1 MRIAFALLASLFTFF
16 ASAQPYPGKPIRF
29 VVATGPGG
37 GDDFVARLLAPK
49 LSEIL
54 GQQVFVENRPGAGGM
69 VGQTFVAR
77 SAPDG
82 YTVLLAGGSMA
93 GAKFVNAT
101 ITYDLLR
108 DFTPVSLI
116 ETAPFALVVS
126 PSLPASSVSEFIA
139 LAKSRPG
146 RLNYGT
152 LGAGQIPYWAA
163 LLFNSMTGIQA
174 QEIQYKSPA
183 EATTDVMTGR
193 IDYWFSPM
201 ATAVGAKEKV
211 RILGV
216 TTPARSPTRPD
227 LPAVS
232 EGLPGF
238 QMPAW
243 RSMMG
248 PAGPQRRGSADAEPC
263 RRAQP
268 RGARGARAHG
278 ECRLGAAGQHAR
290 GAAQALRGVGGN
302 LRQGRARHQT
312 PTAITSRWVNGRLL
326 LVPRAARS
334 RAGGTAARRRGSRAR
349 TAAGERKRSGAK
361 NFTACAWNS
370 GSAAAAPPP

>member
-1 MRIAFALLASLFTFF
+1 MRIAVALLAALLALP

-29 VVATGPGG
+29 VVAAGPGG

-49 LSEIL
+49 LSEFL

-69 VGQTFVAR
+69 VGQTFVAK
-77 SAPDG
+77 SAADG

-93 GAKFVNAT
+93 GAKFVNAA
-101 ITYDLLR
+101 ITYDLMR
-108 DFTPVSLI
+108 DFTPISLI

-126 PSLPASSVSEFIA
+126 PSLPAHTVGEFIA

-146 RLNYGT
+146 KLNYGT
-152 LGAGQIPYWAA
+152 LGAGQIPFWAA

-201 ATAVGAKEKV
+201 ATAVGAREKV

-216 TTPARSPTRPD
+216 TTQARVPQMSELPTV
-227 LPAVS
+227 A
-232 EGLPGF
+232 EGLAGF

-248 PAGPQRRGSADAEPC
+248 PAGLSADVV
-263 RRAQP
+263 
-268 RGARGARAHG
+268 
-278 ECRLGAAGQHAR
+278 
-290 GAAQALRGVGGN
+290 QALN
-302 LRQGRARHQT
+302 RA
-312 PTAITSRWVNGRLL
+312 I
-326 LVPRAARS
+326 ARS
-334 RAGGTAARRRGSRAR
+334 LEAPEIRERMANAGSIPQPSTPA
-349 TAAGERKRSGAK
+349 ELRKRYEEWVGIFGKIAK
-361 NFTACAWNS
+361 DTKLQ
-370 GSAAAAPPP
+370 PQ

>member
-1 MRIAFALLASLFTFF
+1 MRIAVALLAALLALP

-29 VVATGPGG
+29 VVAAGPGG

-49 LSEIL
+49 LSEFL

-69 VGQTFVAR
+69 VGQTFVAK
-77 SAPDG
+77 SAADG

-93 GAKFVNAT
+93 GAKFVNAAL
-101 ITYDLLR
+101 TYDLMR
-108 DFTPVSLI
+108 DFTPISLI

-126 PSLPASSVSEFIA
+126 PSLPAHSVGEFIA
-139 LAKSRPG
+139 LARSRPG
-146 RLNYGT
+146 KLNYGT
-152 LGAGQIPYWAA
+152 LGAGQIPFWAA

-201 ATAVGAKEKV
+201 ATAVGAREKV

-216 TTPARSPTRPD
+216 TTQARVPQMSELPTV
-227 LPAVS
+227 A
-232 EGLPGF
+232 EGLAGF

-248 PAGPQRRGSADAEPC
+248 PAGLSADVV
-263 RRAQP
+263 
-268 RGARGARAHG
+268 
-278 ECRLGAAGQHAR
+278 
-290 GAAQALRGVGGN
+290 QALN
-302 LRQGRARHQT
+302 RA
-312 PTAITSRWVNGRLL
+312 I
-326 LVPRAARS
+326 ARS
-334 RAGGTAARRRGSRAR
+334 LEAPEIRERMANAGSIPQPSTPA
-349 TAAGERKRSGAK
+349 ELRKRYEEWVGIFGKIAK
-361 NFTACAWNS
+361 DTKLQ
-370 GSAAAAPPP
+370 PQ

>member
-1 MRIAFALLASLFTFF
+1 MRIAVALLAALLALP
-16 ASAQPYPGKPIRF
+16 ASAQPYPCKPIRF
-29 VVATGPGG
+29 VVAAGPGG

-49 LSEIL
+49 LSEFL

-69 VGQTFVAR
+69 VGQTFVAK
-77 SAPDG
+77 SAADG

-93 GAKFVNAT
+93 GAKFVNAA
-101 ITYDLLR
+101 ITYDLMR
-108 DFTPVSLI
+108 DFTPISLI

-126 PSLPASSVSEFIA
+126 PSLPAHTVGEFIA

-146 RLNYGT
+146 KLNYGT
-152 LGAGQIPYWAA
+152 LGAGQIPFWAA

-201 ATAVGAKEKV
+201 ATAVGAREKV

-216 TTPARSPTRPD
+216 TTQARVPQMSELPTV
-227 LPAVS
+227 A
-232 EGLPGF
+232 EGLAGF

-248 PAGPQRRGSADAEPC
+248 PAGLSADVV
-263 RRAQP
+263 
-268 RGARGARAHG
+268 
-278 ECRLGAAGQHAR
+278 
-290 GAAQALRGVGGN
+290 QALN
-302 LRQGRARHQT
+302 RA
-312 PTAITSRWVNGRLL
+312 I
-326 LVPRAARS
+326 ARS
-334 RAGGTAARRRGSRAR
+334 LEAPEIRERMANAGSIPQPSTPA
-349 TAAGERKRSGAK
+349 ELRKRYEEWVGIFGKIAK
-361 NFTACAWNS
+361 DTKLQ
-370 GSAAAAPPP
+370 PQ

>member
-1 MRIAFALLASLFTFF
+1 MRIAIAFLAALLASS
-16 ASAQPYPGKPIRF
+16 ASAQTYPSKPIRF

-49 LSEIL
+49 LSEFL
-54 GQQVFVENRPGAGGM
+54 NQQVFVENRPGAGGM
-69 VGQTFVAR
+69 VGQTFVAK

-93 GAKFVNAT
+93 GAKFVNAA
-101 ITYDLLR
+101 ITYDLMR
-108 DFTPVSLI
+108 DFTPISLI

-126 PSLPASSVSEFIA
+126 PSLPARSLGEFIA
-139 LAKSRPG
+139 LARSRPG
-146 RLNYGT
+146 KLNYGT
-152 LGAGQIPYWAA
+152 LGAGQIPFWAA

-201 ATAVGAKEKV
+201 AAAIAAREKV

-216 TTPARSPTRPD
+216 TTQARVPQMPELPTV
-227 LPAVS
+227 A
-232 EGLPGF
+232 EGLAGF

-248 PAGPQRRGSADAEPC
+248 PAGLSAEVVQAMN
-263 RRAQP
+263 RA
-268 RGARGARAHG
+268 
-278 ECRLGAAGQHAR
+278 
-290 GAAQALRGVGGN
+290 
-302 LRQGRARHQT
+302 
-312 PTAITSRWVNGRLL
+312 I
-326 LVPRAARS
+326 ARS
-334 RAGGTAARRRGSRAR
+334 LEAPEVRERMANAGSIPQASTPA
-349 TAAGERKRSGAK
+349 ELRKRYEEWVEIFGKIAQD
-361 NFTACAWNS
+361 T
-370 GSAAAAPPP
+370 GLRPQ

>member
-1 MRIAFALLASLFTFF
+1 MRIAIAFLAALLASS
-16 ASAQPYPGKPIRF
+16 ASAQTYPSKPIRF

-49 LSEIL
+49 LSEFL
-54 GQQVFVENRPGAGGM
+54 NQQVFVENRPGAGGM

-93 GAKFVNAT
+93 GAKFVNAA
-101 ITYDLLR
+101 ITYDLMR
-108 DFTPVSLI
+108 DFTPISLI

-126 PSLPASSVSEFIA
+126 PSLPARSLGEFIA
-139 LAKSRPG
+139 LARSRPG
-146 RLNYGT
+146 KLNYGT
-152 LGAGQIPYWAA
+152 LGAGQIPFWAA

-201 ATAVGAKEKV
+201 AAAVAAREKV

-216 TTPARSPTRPD
+216 TTQARVPQMPELPTV
-227 LPAVS
+227 A
-232 EGLPGF
+232 EGLAGF

-248 PAGPQRRGSADAEPC
+248 PAGLSAEVVQAMN
-263 RRAQP
+263 RA
-268 RGARGARAHG
+268 
-278 ECRLGAAGQHAR
+278 
-290 GAAQALRGVGGN
+290 
-302 LRQGRARHQT
+302 
-312 PTAITSRWVNGRLL
+312 I
-326 LVPRAARS
+326 ARS
-334 RAGGTAARRRGSRAR
+334 LEAPEVRERMANAGSIPQASTPA
-349 TAAGERKRSGAK
+349 ELRKRYEEWVEIFGKIAQD
-361 NFTACAWNS
+361 T
-370 GSAAAAPPP
+370 GLRPQ

>member
-1 MRIAFALLASLFTFF
+1 MRIAVALLAALLALP

-29 VVATGPGG
+29 VVAAGPGG

-49 LSEIL
+49 LSEFL

-69 VGQTFVAR
+69 VGQTFVAK

-101 ITYDLLR
+101 ITYDLMR
-108 DFTPVSLI
+108 DFTPISLI

-126 PSLPASSVSEFIA
+126 PSLPAHTVGEFIA

-146 RLNYGT
+146 KLNYGT
-152 LGAGQIPYWAA
+152 LGAGQIPFWAA

-201 ATAVGAKEKV
+201 ATAVGAREKV

-216 TTPARSPTRPD
+216 TTQARVPQMSELPTV
-227 LPAVS
+227 A
-232 EGLPGF
+232 EGLAGF

-248 PAGPQRRGSADAEPC
+248 PAGLSADVV
-263 RRAQP
+263 
-268 RGARGARAHG
+268 
-278 ECRLGAAGQHAR
+278 
-290 GAAQALRGVGGN
+290 QALN
-302 LRQGRARHQT
+302 RA
-312 PTAITSRWVNGRLL
+312 I
-326 LVPRAARS
+326 ARS
-334 RAGGTAARRRGSRAR
+334 LEAPEIRERMANAGSIPQPSTPA
-349 TAAGERKRSGAK
+349 ELRKRYEEWVGIFGKIAK
-361 NFTACAWNS
+361 DTKLQ
-370 GSAAAAPPP
+370 PQ

>member
-1 MRIAFALLASLFTFF
+1 MRIAVAVLASLLAFC
-16 ASAQPYPGKPIRF
+16 ACAQPYPSKPIRF

-37 GDDFVARLLAPK
+37 GDDFAARLLAPK

-54 GQQVFVENRPGAGGM
+54 GQPVFVENRPGAGGM
-69 VGQTFVAR
+69 VGQTFVAK

-93 GAKFVNAT
+93 GAKFVNAA

-108 DFTPVSLI
+108 DFTPISLI

-126 PSLPASSVSEFIA
+126 PSLPVRSVSEFIA
-139 LAKSRPG
+139 FAKSRPG
-146 RLNYGT
+146 KLNFGT

-163 LLFNSMTGIQA
+163 LLFNSMTEIQS

-183 EATTDVMTGR
+183 DATADVMTGR

-201 ATAVGAKEKV
+201 AAAVGAKEKV

-216 TTPARSPTRPD
+216 TTPARSPMQPD
-227 LPAVS
+227 LPAVGES
-232 EGLPGF
+232 IRGF

-248 PAGPQRRGSADAEPC
+248 PAGLSAEVVQTMS
-263 RRAQP
+263 RA
-268 RGARGARAHG
+268 
-278 ECRLGAAGQHAR
+278 
-290 GAAQALRGVGGN
+290 V
-302 LRQGRARHQT
+302 
-312 PTAITSRWVNGRLL
+312 
-326 LVPRAARS
+326 ARS
-334 RAGGTAARRRGSRAR
+334 LDAPEVRERMASAGSLPQASTPA
-349 TAAGERKRSGAK
+349 ELRKRYEEWVTIFGKVARDTK
-361 NFTACAWNS
+361 IQ
-370 GSAAAAPPP
+370 PQ

>member
-1 MRIAFALLASLFTFF
+1 MRIAIAFLAALLASS
-16 ASAQPYPGKPIRF
+16 ASAQTYPSKPIRF

-49 LSEIL
+49 LSEFL
-54 GQQVFVENRPGAGGM
+54 NQQVFVENRPGAGGM
-69 VGQTFVAR
+69 VGQTFVAK

-93 GAKFVNAT
+93 GAKFVNAA
-101 ITYDLLR
+101 ITYDLMR
-108 DFTPVSLI
+108 DFTPISLI

-126 PSLPASSVSEFIA
+126 PSLPARSLGEFVA
-139 LAKSRPG
+139 LARSRPG
-146 RLNYGT
+146 KLNYGT
-152 LGAGQIPYWAA
+152 LGAGQIPFWAA

-201 ATAVGAKEKV
+201 AAAVAAREKV

-216 TTPARSPTRPD
+216 TTQARVPQMPELPTV
-227 LPAVS
+227 A
-232 EGLPGF
+232 EGLAGF

-248 PAGPQRRGSADAEPC
+248 PAGLSGEVVQAMN
-263 RRAQP
+263 RA
-268 RGARGARAHG
+268 
-278 ECRLGAAGQHAR
+278 
-290 GAAQALRGVGGN
+290 
-302 LRQGRARHQT
+302 
-312 PTAITSRWVNGRLL
+312 I
-326 LVPRAARS
+326 ARS
-334 RAGGTAARRRGSRAR
+334 LEAPEVRERMANAGSIPQASTPA
-349 TAAGERKRSGAK
+349 ELRKRYEDWVEIFGKIAQD
-361 NFTACAWNS
+361 T
-370 GSAAAAPPP
+370 GLRPQ

>member
-1 MRIAFALLASLFTFF
+1 MRIAIAFLAALLASS
-16 ASAQPYPGKPIRF
+16 ASAQTYPSKPIRF

-49 LSEIL
+49 LSEFL
-54 GQQVFVENRPGAGGM
+54 NQQVFVENRPGAGGM
-69 VGQTFVAR
+69 VGQTFVAK

-93 GAKFVNAT
+93 GAKFVNAA
-101 ITYDLLR
+101 ITYDLMR
-108 DFTPVSLI
+108 DFTPISLI

-126 PSLPASSVSEFIA
+126 PSLPARSLGEFIA
-139 LAKSRPG
+139 LARSRPG
-146 RLNYGT
+146 KLNYGT
-152 LGAGQIPYWAA
+152 LGAGQIPFWAA

-201 ATAVGAKEKV
+201 AAAVAAREKV

-216 TTPARSPTRPD
+216 TTQARVPQMPELPTV
-227 LPAVS
+227 A
-232 EGLPGF
+232 EGLAGF

-248 PAGPQRRGSADAEPC
+248 PAGLSAEVVQAMN
-263 RRAQP
+263 RA
-268 RGARGARAHG
+268 
-278 ECRLGAAGQHAR
+278 
-290 GAAQALRGVGGN
+290 
-302 LRQGRARHQT
+302 
-312 PTAITSRWVNGRLL
+312 I
-326 LVPRAARS
+326 ARS
-334 RAGGTAARRRGSRAR
+334 LEAPEVRERMANAGSIPQASTPA
-349 TAAGERKRSGAK
+349 ELRKRYEEWVEIFGKIAQD
-361 NFTACAWNS
+361 T
-370 GSAAAAPPP
+370 GLRPQ

>member
-1 MRIAFALLASLFTFF
+1 MRIAVALLAALLALP

-29 VVATGPGG
+29 VVAAGPGG

-49 LSEIL
+49 LSEFL

-69 VGQTFVAR
+69 VGQTFVAK
-77 SAPDG
+77 SAADG

-93 GAKFVNAT
+93 GAKFVNAA
-101 ITYDLLR
+101 ITYDLMR
-108 DFTPVSLI
+108 DFTPISLI

-126 PSLPASSVSEFIA
+126 PSLPAHTVGEFIA

-146 RLNYGT
+146 KLNYGT
-152 LGAGQIPYWAA
+152 LGAGQIPFWAA

-201 ATAVGAKEKV
+201 ATAVGAREKV

-216 TTPARSPTRPD
+216 TTQARVPQMSELPTV
-227 LPAVS
+227 A
-232 EGLPGF
+232 EGLAGF

-248 PAGPQRRGSADAEPC
+248 PAGLSADVV
-263 RRAQP
+263 
-268 RGARGARAHG
+268 
-278 ECRLGAAGQHAR
+278 
-290 GAAQALRGVGGN
+290 QALN
-302 LRQGRARHQT
+302 RA
-312 PTAITSRWVNGRLL
+312 I
-326 LVPRAARS
+326 ARS
-334 RAGGTAARRRGSRAR
+334 LEAPEIRERMTNAGSIPQPSTPA
-349 TAAGERKRSGAK
+349 ELRKRYEEWVGIFGKIAK
-361 NFTACAWNS
+361 DTKLQ
-370 GSAAAAPPP
+370 PQ

>member
-1 MRIAFALLASLFTFF
+1 MRIAFAVLASLFTFCVC
-16 ASAQPYPGKPIRF
+16 AQPYPSKPIRF

-37 GDDFVARLLAPK
+37 GDDFAARLLAPK

-54 GQQVFVENRPGAGGM
+54 GQPVFVENRPGAGGM
-69 VGQTFVAR
+69 VGQTLVAK

-93 GAKFVNAT
+93 GAKFVNAA

-108 DFTPVSLI
+108 DFTPISLI

-126 PSLPASSVSEFIA
+126 PSLPVRSVSEFIA

-146 RLNYGT
+146 KLNFGT

-163 LLFNSMTGIQA
+163 LLFNSMTEIQA

-183 EATTDVMTGR
+183 DATTDVMTGR

-201 ATAVGAKEKV
+201 AAAVGAKEKV

-216 TTPARSPTRPD
+216 TTPARSPLQPD
-227 LPAVS
+227 LPAVGES
-232 EGLPGF
+232 LSGF

-248 PAGPQRRGSADAEPC
+248 PAGLSAEVVQTLN
-263 RRAQP
+263 RA
-268 RGARGARAHG
+268 
-278 ECRLGAAGQHAR
+278 
-290 GAAQALRGVGGN
+290 V
-302 LRQGRARHQT
+302 
-312 PTAITSRWVNGRLL
+312 
-326 LVPRAARS
+326 ARS
-334 RAGGTAARRRGSRAR
+334 LEAPEVRERMANAGSVPQASTPA
-349 TAAGERKRSGAK
+349 ELRKRYE
-361 NFTACAWNS
+361 AWVEIF
-370 GSAAAAPPP
+370 GKVARDTKIQPQ